1 MLLKEVSAMG
11 LEMEQ
16 KIQNKAKEELAK
28 LEALR
33 VKKVCRMKKSI
44 ADQIKKEGEQQ
55 QRVARIKEPQK
66 KSPSKSLS
74 RKRVDARKEE
84 DTLLAVKELP
94 QAESSKLLHEVA
106 KILEPTPVNQKTKAK
121 FKDFSQF
128 EKLDK
133 NVI

>member
-1 MLLKEVSAMG
+1 MG

-16 KIQNKAKEELAK
+16 KIHNEAKEELTK

-33 VKKVCRMKKSI
+33 VKKDCRMKKSI
-44 ADQIKKEGEQQ
+44 ADQIKKEGEQN
-55 QRVARIKEPQK
+55 QRVARIKEPLK

-94 QAESSKLLHEVA
+94 QAESSK
-106 KILEPTPVNQKTKAK
+106 
-121 FKDFSQF
+121 
-128 EKLDK
+128 
-133 NVI
+133 